1 MGKAIGALIIGTIC
15 TFLFWIIVPIILV
28 LIPIIFYVGT
38 FLVSVLGAYMLLSVI
53 MAAMAVEDE
62 KPEETKKDPLH

>member
-15 TFLFWIIVPIILV
+15 TFLFWIIVPIIL
-28 LIPIIFYVGT
+28 LMIPVIFYVGI
-38 FLVSVLGAYMLLSVI
+38 FLFSCLGAYMLLTVI

-62 KPEETKKDPLH
+62 PKVENKKDPLH

>member
-15 TFLFWIIVPIILV
+15 TFLFWIIVPIILL
-28 LIPIIFYVGT
+28 LIPVIFYVGT
-38 FLVSVLGAYMLLSVI
+38 FLFSCLGAYMLLTVI

-62 KPEETKKDPLH
+62 PEVQNKKDPLH

>member
-15 TFLFWIIVPIILV
+15 TFLFWIIVPIIL
-28 LIPIIFYVGT
+28 LMIPVIFYVGT
-38 FLVSVLGAYMLLSVI
+38 FLFSCLGAYMLLSVV

-62 KPEETKKDPLH
+62 PEVQNKKDPLH

>member
-15 TFLFWIIVPIILV
+15 TFLFWIIVQIIL
-28 LIPIIFYVGT
+28 LMIPVIFYVGT
-38 FLVSVLGAYMLLSVI
+38 FLFSCLGAYMLLTVI

-62 KPEETKKDPLH
+62 PEVQNKKDPLH

>member
-15 TFLFWIIVPIILV
+15 TFLFWIIVPIIL
-28 LIPIIFYVGT
+28 LMIPVIFYVGT
-38 FLVSVLGAYMLLSVI
+38 FLFSCLGAYMLLSVV

-62 KPEETKKDPLH
+62 PQVENKKDPLH

>member
-15 TFLFWIIVPIILV
+15 TFLFWIIVPIIL
-28 LIPIIFYVGT
+28 LMIPVIFYVGT
-38 FLVSVLGAYMLLSVI
+38 FLFSCLGAYMLLTVI

-62 KPEETKKDPLH
+62 PEVQNKKDPLH

>member
-15 TFLFWIIVPIILV
+15 TFLFWIIVPIIL
-28 LIPIIFYVGT
+28 LMIPVILYVGT
-38 FLVSVLGAYMLLSVI
+38 FLFSCLGAYMLLTVI

-62 KPEETKKDPLH
+62 PEVQNKKDPLH

>member
-15 TFLFWIIVPIILV
+15 TFLFWIIVPIIL
-28 LIPIIFYVGT
+28 LMIPVIFYVGT
-38 FLVSVLGAYMLLSVI
+38 FLFSCLGAYMLLTVI

-62 KPEETKKDPLH
+62 PKVENKKDPLH